1 MNKPKII
8 GFWKA
13 SYSKYNSFLNRR
25 NKYNNI
31 ISLSGIYIIIYYRL
45 ISSYLKKKSKKNISM
60 SSFSLSQEINLKK
73 GYIFLYIPLVSDNDI
88 ILLYLFLLFK
98 KELYLE

>member
-13 SYSKYNSFLNRR
+13 SYSKYNSFFNRR

-31 ISLSGIYIIIYYRL
+31 ISLSDTNGIYIIIYP
-45 ISSYLKKKSKKNISM
+45 I
-60 SSFSLSQEINLKK
+60 
-73 GYIFLYIPLVSDNDI
+73 LYINF
-88 ILLYLFLLFK
+88 FLQAK
-98 KELYLE
+98 R

>member
-31 ISLSGIYIIIYYRL
+31 ISLSDTNGIY
-45 ISSYLKKKSKKNISM
+45 KNI
-60 SSFSLSQEINLKK
+60 
-73 GYIFLYIPLVSDNDI
+73 
-88 ILLYLFLLFK
+88 
-98 KELYLE
+98 

>member
-13 SYSKYNSFLNRR
+13 SHSKYNSFLNRR

-31 ISLSGIYIIIYYRL
+31 ISLSDTNDIYIIIYSEEKR
-45 ISSYLKKKSKKNISM
+45 N
-60 SSFSLSQEINLKK
+60 
-73 GYIFLYIPLVSDNDI
+73 
-88 ILLYLFLLFK
+88 
-98 KELYLE
+98 